1 MSKFRKHSV
10 KSEADYKSFQ
20 DKAVTNFDGGISYT
34 LNPLDT
40 LRIVAAS
47 SIFGEP
53 SYYRGSHDKPSNLST
68 LKAYDVLGLYK
79 DPSDTTTDVFTKAID
94 EALDY
99 DFKATLELAKTLRHE
114 HFMRLNPAVI
124 FIRASQHPKRV
135 AFNEANPGLMKQYGL
150 DIVGR
155 PDDITNQF
163 DYYMFLKGS
172 KNGLPSIVKRTWAE
186 KLAEFSRYQVKKY
199 KSKSLIDLVRIS
211 HAHSEVIDELMK
223 TGDVA
228 VSETEQ
234 TWETLK
240 SQGKT
245 WKEILNTIKVP
256 HMALLR
262 NLRGIFTEVN
272 DTEVAKK
279 VLTDLKAG
287 VKFGKQ
293 FPFRYY
299 TAYKEI
305 DKVSINHKGM
315 ILDALQECLDISI
328 DNFPKLKGKVACL
341 SDNSG
346 SAWGSMN
353 SEYGTTH
360 IAEIANLSSIITALC
375 SDEGYVG
382 VFGDRLSLKP
392 VSKRDGIITQLE
404 ETSKRGKA
412 QGGGTEHGIWL
423 FLREAIDTKTHYD
436 TIFIYSD
443 MQAGHGGLYGTN
455 VSRGDVHSR
464 GGSYVDVLKMVQ
476 EYRKKVNPKVNVFTV
491 QVAGYNNSVVPENLY
506 RGSVLGGWTGKEA
519 LYASEVIKTWDEI
532 ESNDKVTSEV
542 EVTEQAVQS

>member
-1 MSKFRKHSV
+1 MPKFES
-10 KSEADYKSFQ
+10 
-20 DKAVTNFDGGISYT
+20 KAVENFDGGISYT
-34 LNPLDT
+34 VNPINT
-40 LRIVAAS
+40 LRIIAAS

-68 LKAYDVLGLYK
+68 LKRHDILGVYT
-79 DPSDTTTDVFTKAID
+79 DPSETTTDVFTKAID
-94 EALDY
+94 AALDY
-99 DFKATLELAKTLRHE
+99 DFKATLELAVKLRNE
-114 HFMRLNPAVI
+114 MFMRLNPAVI

-135 AFNEANPGLMKQYGL
+135 EFNEANPGFMKKIGME
-150 DIVGR
+150 IVGR

-163 DYYMFLKGS
+163 DYFMFLKGS
-172 KNGLPSIVKRTWAE
+172 KNKLPSIVKRTWAD
-186 KLAEFSRYQVKKY
+186 KLGTFGRYQIHKY

-223 TGDVA
+223 NGDVA

-234 TWETLK
+234 TWESLK

-272 DTEVAKK
+272 DTELAKK
-279 VLTDLKAG
+279 VMADLKGG
-287 VKFGKQ
+287 VLYGKQ

-305 DKVSINHKGM
+305 KKVDLNHKGM
-315 ILDALQECLDISI
+315 IIDTLQECLDISLA
-328 DNFPKLKGKVACL
+328 NFPKLKGKVACL

-346 SAWGSMN
+346 SSWGQMT
-353 SEYGTTH
+353 SEYGSTH

-382 VFGDRLSLKP
+382 VFGEKLSLKP

-404 ETSKRGKA
+404 ETCKRGRA
-412 QGGGTEHGIWL
+412 QGMGCEHGIWL
-423 FLREAIDTKTHYD
+423 FLREAIDNKVHYD
-436 TIFIYSD
+436 QIVIYSD
-443 MQAGHGGLYGTN
+443 QQCNHSKLYGKTIN
-455 VSRGDVHSR
+455 KEDIDQEM
-464 GGSYVDVLKMVQ
+464 GGAYIHVTKMIE
-476 EYRKKVNPKVNVFTV
+476 EYRRKVNPKVNVTSV
-491 QVAGYNNSVVPENLY
+491 QVAGYNNSIVPETGY
-506 RGSVLGGWTGKEA
+506 RLNTLAGWTGRETE
-519 LYASEVIKTWDEI
+519 YIKA
-532 ESNDKVTSEV
+532 
-542 EVTEQAVQS
+542 VTEVWDSLENSLQPMNELEKEVL

>member
-1 MSKFRKHSV
+1 MSKLSKHSV
-10 KSEADYKSFQ
+10 KSTADHKSFQ
-20 DKAVTNFDGGISYT
+20 NKAVQNFDGGTSYI

-53 SYYRGSHDKPSNLST
+53 SYYRGSHDKPSNLSY
-68 LKAYDVLGLYK
+68 LSKHDILGVYT
-79 DPSDTTTDVFTKAID
+79 DPSETTTDVFTKAID
-94 EALDY
+94 AALEF
-99 DFKATLELAKTLRHE
+99 DFKATLELAKKLRNE
-114 HFMRLNPAVI
+114 YFMRLNPAVI

-135 AFNEANPGLMKQYGL
+135 EFNEANPGMMKQFGM

-163 DYYMFLKGS
+163 DYFMFLKGS

-186 KLAEFSRYQVKKY
+186 RLATFNRYQINKY

-223 TGDVA
+223 TGDIKVG
-228 VSETEQ
+228 ETEQ
-234 TWETLK
+234 TWESLK

-245 WKEILNTIKVP
+245 WKEILDTIKVP

-262 NLRGIFTEVN
+262 NLRNIFTEIN
-272 DTEVAKK
+272 DTEIAKK

-287 VKFGKQ
+287 VLYGKQ

-305 DKVSINHKGM
+305 DKVTINHKGL
-315 ILDALQECLDISI
+315 ILDSLQECLDISV

-346 SAWGSMN
+346 SSWGAMT
-353 SEYGTTH
+353 SEYGSTQ
-360 IAEIANLSSIITALC
+360 IAEIANLSSIITALA

-382 VFGDRLSLKP
+382 VFGDKLSLKP
-392 VSKRDGIITQLE
+392 VSKRDGILSQLE
-404 ETSKRGKA
+404 ETCKIGKA
-412 QGGGTEHGIWL
+412 QGGGTENGIWL
-423 FLREAIDTKTHYD
+423 FLDEAIKTKTHYD

-443 MQAGHGGLYGTN
+443 MQAGHGGLFGINPSEY
-455 VSRGDVHSR
+455 SDYMYE
-464 GGSYVDVLKMVQ
+464 GGRHIDVLKLVQ
-476 EYRKKVNPKVNVFTV
+476 EYRRKVNPKVNVFTT
-491 QVAGYNNSVVPENLY
+491 QVGGYNNSVVPENLY
-506 RGSVLGGWTGKEA
+506 RGAILAGWTGKET
-519 LYASEVIKTWDEI
+519 LYASELISTWDDI
-532 ESNDKVTSEV
+532 ENKVETPVV
-542 EVTEQAVQS
+542 EETVQA

>member
-1 MSKFRKHSV
+1 MSKLSKHSV
-10 KSEADYKSFQ
+10 KSTADHKAFQ
-20 DKAVTNFDGGISYT
+20 DKAVQNFDGGTSYT

-68 LKAYDVLGLYK
+68 MSKTDILGIYK
-79 DPSDTTTDVFTKAID
+79 DPTETTTDVFTKAID
-94 EALDY
+94 AALEY
-99 DFKATLELAKTLRHE
+99 DFKATLELAKKLRHE
-114 HFMRLNPAVI
+114 LFMRLNPAVI

-135 AFNEANPGLMKQYGL
+135 EFNEANPGLMKQYGL

-163 DYYMFLKGS
+163 DYFMFLKGS

-186 KLAEFSRYQVKKY
+186 KLATFNRYQINKY

-223 TGDVA
+223 TGDIKVG
-228 VSETEQ
+228 ETEQ
-234 TWETLK
+234 TWESLK

-262 NLRGIFTEVN
+262 NLRNIFTEIN
-272 DTEVAKK
+272 DVEIATK

-287 VKFGKQ
+287 VLYGKQ

-305 DKVSINHKGM
+305 DKVSINHKGL
-315 ILDALQECLDISI
+315 ILDSLQDCLDISV

-346 SAWGSMN
+346 SSWGSMN

-360 IAEIANLSSIITALC
+360 IAEIANLSSIITALA

-382 VFGDRLSLKP
+382 VFGDNLSLKP
-392 VSKRDGIITQLE
+392 VSKRDGILSQLK
-404 ETSKRGKA
+404 ETSERGRN
-412 QGGGTEHGIWL
+412 QGGGTEHGIWV
-423 FLREAIDTKTHYD
+423 FLRQAIDTKTHYD

-443 MQAGHGGLYGTN
+443 MQAGHGGLYGRN
-455 VSRGDVHSR
+455 IGSGDVYEGR
-464 GGSYVDVLKMVQ
+464 GSHVDVLKMVQ
-476 EYRKKVNPKVNVFTV
+476 EYRKKVNPKVNIFTV

-506 RGSVLGGWTGKEA
+506 RGAVLGGWTGKEA
-519 LYASEVIKTWDEI
+519 LYANELISTWDTI
-532 ESNDKVTSEV
+532 EAKVEAPKV
-542 EVTEQAVQS
+542 EETVQS

>member
-1 MSKFRKHSV
+1 MTKFNSKEV
-10 KSEADYKSFQ
+10 E
-20 DKAVTNFDGGISYT
+20 NFDGGISYT

-53 SYYRGSHDKPSNLST
+53 SYYRGSHDKPSNLSS
-68 LKAYDVLGLYK
+68 LSKYDVLGLYT
-79 DPSDTTTDVFTKAID
+79 DPSETTTDVFTKAID
-94 EALDY
+94 KALDY
-99 DFKATLELAKTLRHE
+99 DFKATLELAKKLRHE
-114 HFMRLNPAVI
+114 FFMRLNPAVI

-135 AFNEANPGLMKQYGL
+135 EFNEANPGLMKQYGL
-150 DIVGR
+150 DIIGR

-186 KLAEFSRYQVKKY
+186 KLATFTKYQIKKY

-223 TGDVA
+223 NGDVA

-240 SQGKT
+240 AQGKT

-272 DTEVAKK
+272 DTELAKK
-279 VLTDLKAG
+279 VMTDLKGG
-287 VKFGKQ
+287 VIYGKQ

-305 DKVSINHKGM
+305 DKTSVNHKGM
-315 ILDALQECLDISI
+315 ILDTLEECLDISI
-328 DNFPKLKGKVACL
+328 ENFPKLEGKVACL

-346 SAWGSMN
+346 SAWGAVT
-353 SEYGTTH
+353 SEYGTTTV
-360 IAEIANLSSIITALC
+360 AEIANLSSIITALR

-382 VFGDRLSLKP
+382 VFGDKLSLKP
-392 VSKRDGIITQLE
+392 VSKRNGILTQLE
-404 ETSKRGKA
+404 ETSRRGRA
-412 QGGGTEHGIWL
+412 QGQSCEHGIWL
-423 FLREAIDTKTHYD
+423 FLRQAIDKKEHYD
-436 TIFIYSD
+436 HIVIYSD
-443 MQAGHGGLYGTN
+443 QQCNHSKLYGTT
-455 VSRGDVHSR
+455 VSKDDIDKER
-464 GGSYVDVLKMVQ
+464 GGTYIHVTKMIE
-476 EYRKKVNPKVNVFTV
+476 EYRKKVNPKVNVTAV
-491 QVAGYNNSVVPENLY
+491 QVAGYDNSIVPETGY
-506 RGSVLGGWTGKEA
+506 RLNTLAGWTSRETE
-519 LYASEVIKTWDEI
+519 YIKT
-532 ESNDKVTSEV
+532 
-542 EVTEQAVQS
+542 VTEVWDDVDKNQHVNTIKSKEKEEVL